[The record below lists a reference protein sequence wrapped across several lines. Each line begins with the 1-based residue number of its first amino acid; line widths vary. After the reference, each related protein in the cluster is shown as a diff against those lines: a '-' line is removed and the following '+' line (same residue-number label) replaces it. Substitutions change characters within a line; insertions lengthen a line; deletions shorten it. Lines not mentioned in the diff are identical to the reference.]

1 MHETLD
7 PFIKYMKLL
16 EEGAK
21 EALEEDMEAY
31 EIKPKVVEKMKDF
44 QEWDAFEGQMGKH
57 LQKMVEEV
65 EALEE

>member
-7 PFIKYMKLL
+7 PYIKYMKLL
-16 EEGAK
+16 KEGAK

-44 QEWDAFEGQMGKH
+44 QKWDAFDHQMGKH
-57 LQKMVEEV
+57 LQKMLEEL
-65 EALEE
+65 EALDE